1 MANIERRKGV
11 DGADHYRVKVRLKG
25 HPSASGSFQ
34 RLTDA
39 KRWAQSTEAAIR
51 EGRHFKT
58 TESKRHTLGDLVD
71 RYIIEVLPTR
81 PKNASNANQHLLW
94 WKAKLGTYALAEVS
108 PALIVQQRNALLATT
123 TRRGTKMANATVVRY
138 MASLS
143 HAFSL
148 AIKDWQWIDDSPLR
162 KVTKPREARGRER
175 YLSDNE
181 REALLQACRASTSR
195 FLYTV
200 VVLALSTGMRRGE
213 IMTLRWPQ
221 IDIAN
226 GRILLFKTKND
237 TSRAVPLAGMA
248 LLMMSELAKV
258 RRIDT
263 DLVFYG
269 DVRMTSNTK
278 TKADSKID
286 IKPVDL
292 TKPWKT
298 ALIKAAITDFRF
310 HDLRH
315 SAASYL
321 AMNGATTIEIAAVLG
336 HKTLQMVKRYSHLA
350 TSHTSSVVAAM
361 NEKIFGVHK

>member
-1 MANIERRKGV
+1 MAAIESRHQD
-11 DGADHYRVKVRLKG
+11 DGSLSYRVKVRLKG
-25 HPSASGSFQ
+25 HPVATGTFQ

-51 EGRHFKT
+51 EGRYFKT
-58 TESKRHTLGDLVD
+58 AEAKRHTLGDLVD
-71 RYIIEVLPTR
+71 RYIKEVIPTK
-81 PKNASNANQHLLW
+81 PKNASNIKQHLDW
-94 WKAKLGTYALAEVS
+94 WETKLGSYALSDVT
-108 PALIVQQRNALLATT
+108 PALIVKYRNDLLATK
-123 TRRGTKMANATVVRY
+123 TRRGTKMANGTVVRY

-148 AIKDWQWIDDSPLR
+148 AVKDWQWIDDSPLR
-162 KVTKPREARGRER
+162 KVTKPKEPRGRER
-175 YLSDNE
+175 FLSDAE
-181 REALLQACRASTSR
+181 RNALLQACQASTSR

-221 IDIAN
+221 IDLVN
-226 GRILLFKTKND
+226 GRILLFETKND
-237 TSRAVPLAGMA
+237 TSRAVPLAGRA
-248 LLMMSELAKV
+248 LTMMNGLAKV

-263 DLVFYG
+263 DLVFPG
-269 DVRMTSNTK
+269 EVTQQAVP
-278 TKADSKID
+278 KAGAKAE

-292 TKPWKT
+292 TKPWTT
-298 ALIKAAITDFRF
+298 ALTKAKITNFRF

-321 AMNGATTIEIAAVLG
+321 AMNGATTIEIAAILG

-350 TSHTSSVVAAM
+350 NSHTSSVVTAM
-361 NEKIFGVHK
+361 NEKIFGGVAHG

>member
-1 MANIERRKGV
+1 MANIECRKDTNGF
-11 DGADHYRVKVRLKG
+11 DRYRVKVRLRG
-25 HPSASGSFQ
+25 HPPASGSFK

-51 EGRHFKT
+51 EGRYFKT
-58 TESKRHTLGDLVD
+58 TEAKRHTLGDLVE
-71 RYIIEVLPTR
+71 RYITEVLPTK
-81 PKNASNANQHLLW
+81 PKNASNSKQHLLW
-94 WKAKLGTYALAEVS
+94 WQTKLGAYALADVT
-108 PALIVQQRNALLATT
+108 PALVVKCRNDLLATT

-148 AIKDWQWIDDSPLR
+148 AMKDWQWIDDSPLR
-162 KVTKPREARGRER
+162 KVSKPKEPRGRER
-175 YLSDNE
+175 FLSDDE
-181 REALLQACRASTSR
+181 RHALLQACKASASR
-195 FLYTV
+195 FLHIV

-213 IMTLRWPQ
+213 IMALRWPQ
-221 IDIAN
+221 VDIPR
-226 GRILLFKTKND
+226 GRILLLETKND
-237 TSRAVPLAGMA
+237 TSRAVPLTGLA
-248 LLMMSELAKV
+248 LTMVGDLAKV

-269 DVRMTSNTK
+269 DVHPKANSK
-278 TKADSKID
+278 TGAKID

-292 TKPWKT
+292 TKPWTT
-298 ALIKAAITDFRF
+298 ALRKAELENFRF

-350 TSHTSSVVAAM
+350 NSHTSSVVTAM
-361 NEKIFGVHK
+361 NEKIFGVPA